1 MNKKPTT
8 FKLDL
13 LSFSLEF
20 DVWVELSSE
29 WTEKLPKYTSDFVFV
44 VADTYLS
51 ADGSRY
57 ALALEDEPGNF
68 IMTLESVSK
77 TFLHPKT
84 IPDIEN
90 IIGCGELHKWM
101 INYWEKIENESV
113 IPSEDVIYDLLISTT
128 IMNAKEGCISIYRYK
143 DMPIIEVT
151 SYINGTDNKKVI
163 SFWDEFD
170 PEKKYQETKKLQQL
184 MVASIR
190 NVLTHKVDSPLGN
203 PL

>member
-1 MNKKPTT
+1 
-8 FKLDL
+8 
-13 LSFSLEF
+13 
-20 DVWVELSSE
+20 
-29 WTEKLPKYTSDFVFV
+29 
-44 VADTYLS
+44 
-51 ADGSRY
+51 
-57 ALALEDEPGNF
+57 
-68 IMTLESVSK
+68 
-77 TFLHPKT
+77 
-84 IPDIEN
+84 
-90 IIGCGELHKWM
+90 
-101 INYWEKIENESV
+101 
-113 IPSEDVIYDLLISTT
+113 
-128 IMNAKEGCISIYRYK
+128 MNAKEGCISIYRYK